1 MRSRLIVFAALAALL
16 WSCSDDERPY
26 RKGRID
32 AEHTPTMTTLRANT
46 TISDSGFLRYRI
58 LAPTW
63 LMFENASEPRWTFP
77 DGMHMERYD
86 NHGRVNATIDC
97 DSATYFTSTQTWR
110 LDGAVDIA
118 STDGQRFLTQQLWWN
133 RLDRQVYS
141 DSFIHIERP
150 DRVIEGFGFKSNDR
164 MTDYLVISPSGIFP
178 ASQFNPGGG
187 DADYPAAGAAV
198 PGMPAQAAA
207 PLPPPIDPLY
217 DPVAAGAADPIDAR
231 RTDTAFNGIPTD
243 TMYVST
249 SASQR
254 PRRRAARTILRR
266 RTPYSAQHTDTAAP
280 AAAPAVSRPVSPTR
294 NASTAKRLP
303 LNRSIIIPDSS
314 RRAPRNN
321 HSDR

>member
-1 MRSRLIVFAALAALL
+1 MFAAIAALL
-16 WSCSDDERPY
+16 WSCSDEERPY
-26 RKGRID
+26 RQGRVD
-32 AEHTPTMTTLRANT
+32 DDLTPTMTTLRANT

-63 LMFENASEPRWTFP
+63 LMFENAKEPRWTFP

-86 NHGRVNATIDC
+86 NLGKVNATIDC
-97 DSATYFTSTQTWR
+97 DSATYFTATQTWR

-150 DRVIEGFGFKSNDR
+150 DRVIEGFGFKSNDQ
-164 MTDYLVISPSGIFP
+164 MTDYLVLNPSGIFP

-187 DADYPAAGAAV
+187 DAPATAAAAAMPGA
-198 PGMPAQAAA
+198 PGA
-207 PLPPPIDPLY
+207 PLPPPDDPLY
-217 DPVAAGAADPIDAR
+217 DPVAAAADDPLDAR

-243 TMYVST
+243 TIYVSS

-266 RTPYSAQHTDTAAP
+266 RTPYSAQHSDTAAAAMP
-280 AAAPAVSRPVSPTR
+280 ATSPVQTNRSPLERSRDASTSKRVPLRRNRELLSSDSSSRP
-294 NASTAKRLP
+294 L
-303 LNRSIIIPDSS
+303 
-314 RRAPRNN
+314 RNN
-321 HSDR
+321 PPAK